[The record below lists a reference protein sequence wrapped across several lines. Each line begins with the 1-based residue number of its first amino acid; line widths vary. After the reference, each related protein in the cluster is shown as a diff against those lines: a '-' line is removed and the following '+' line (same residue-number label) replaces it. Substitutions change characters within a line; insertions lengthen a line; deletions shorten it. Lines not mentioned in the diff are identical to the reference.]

1 MPEKLLPAGVSIVDT
16 SEVGGL
22 FPNFILKIGQL
33 NLAKAG
39 DFVRLLLKF
48 MVPVEGEAP
57 RRDTEFLTAVITS
70 KTGNGLL
77 RCKVYSAPEKT
88 RFHAIDYG
96 DELTV
101 SDNYILTHEA
111 SSDQIVKD
119 LQPFLT
125 GVIPEPIPINQ
136 EDAKLRAATQHLPP
150 LTPEQGRQYWTRNG
164 TLVTVWTMQT
174 QRIISCAECGRQQFG
189 SQMQNEMCP
198 QTRTYHVWRD
208 RERSVWLGGS
218 SDGAAIEW
226 NRNGSHAG
234 GIRDLD
240 IVDIVKNHGRM
251 RL

>member
-16 SEVGGL
+16 SEVFGL
-22 FPNFILKIGQL
+22 VPTFILKLRQL
-33 NLAKAG
+33 NLAKRR

-70 KTGNGLL
+70 KTGNGLF

-88 RFHAIDYG
+88 RFHGVDYG

-101 SDNYILTHEA
+101 SDNYILTHEV
-111 SSDQIVKD
+111 STDQIVKD

-150 LTPEQGRQYWTRNG
+150 LTPEHGRQYWTRNG
-164 TLVTVWTMQT
+164 TLVTVWTHAS
-174 QRIISCAECGRQQFG
+174 RSACISCSGMRAPAVRLVV
-189 SQMQNEMCP
+189 QNEMCQ
-198 QTRTYHVWRD
+198 QTRTFHAWRE
-208 RERSVWLGGS
+208 RERSVWLGGTFRRR
-218 SDGAAIEW
+218 G
-226 NRNGSHAG
+226 NRMEPQRIACRGNSGFG
-234 GIRDLD
+234 YREGPTG
-240 IVDIVKNHGRM
+240 K
-251 RL
+251 